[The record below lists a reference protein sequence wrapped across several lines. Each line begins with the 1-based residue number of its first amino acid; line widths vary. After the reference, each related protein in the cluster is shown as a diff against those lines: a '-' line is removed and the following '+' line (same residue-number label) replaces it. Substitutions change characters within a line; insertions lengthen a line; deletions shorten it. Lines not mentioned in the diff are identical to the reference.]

1 MQKALHT
8 KAMEKT
14 LTTFVPFPRAEPTV
28 FQMPVLSLSPTIAA
42 SLATTMEVY
51 VVKQVEE
58 NARPRPAY
66 NDDATYRPGAFS
78 GLFKEKK

>member
-58 NARPRPAY
+58 NDEA
-66 NDDATYRPGAFS
+66 
-78 GLFKEKK
+78 